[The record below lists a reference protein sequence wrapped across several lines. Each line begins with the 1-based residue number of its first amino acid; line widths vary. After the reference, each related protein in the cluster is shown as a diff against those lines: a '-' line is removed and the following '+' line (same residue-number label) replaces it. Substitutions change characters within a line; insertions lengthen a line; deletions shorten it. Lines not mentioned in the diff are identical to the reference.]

1 MSAQRKNKYIPK
13 APATEVE
20 STGIESTEVN
30 AETEATE
37 DNTEIQATDDE
48 SVEVTVAAEIEVN
61 DQDQPEDPEVVS
73 DSGAQVEEPVSE
85 STDQAAEVNDADVT
99 DPEPESAHNEP
110 DNGPL
115 VAEAAPMEPAPV
127 SQGTDASVPATS
139 GRDPRLPAVGSVIT
153 RRYKDRDLNVTVV
166 ESGFLYEGQHYK
178 SLSKLAGIISGQV
191 CNGFAFFRLT
201 GPTGT
206 ASAKTP
212 KATRQASKSSGDKL
226 ADKIAKIDGLILKL
240 RAALDEGAAALAEAQ
255 VKRAEMAPQAG
266 ALEGSR

>member
-99 DPEPESAHNEP
+99 DPEPESRPQRARQRPPGGRGRP
-110 DNGPL
+110 DG
-115 VAEAAPMEPAPV
+115 
-127 SQGTDASVPATS
+127 
-139 GRDPRLPAVGSVIT
+139 
-153 RRYKDRDLNVTVV
+153 
-166 ESGFLYEGQHYK
+166 
-178 SLSKLAGIISGQV
+178 
-191 CNGFAFFRLT
+191 T
-201 GPTGT
+201 GPRVPGHG
-206 ASAKTP
+206 
-212 KATRQASKSSGDKL
+212 RL
-226 ADKIAKIDGLILKL
+226 
-240 RAALDEGAAALAEAQ
+240 GAGHIG
-255 VKRAEMAPQAG
+255 P
-266 ALEGSR
+266 